1 MSKLAEL
8 LSIGILPVVLTLFA
22 YQLGVLCQKKFKLPI
37 FNPILIGMII
47 VILTL
52 KVTGLGT
59 GEYQQGV
66 KLMSWLMTP
75 ATVCLAIPMYE
86 QIQALQKNLKA
97 ILVGVAA
104 GALSCL
110 AVLLVTCLVLHF
122 DRNLTVS
129 LLPKGITAAIGVS
142 LTELFGGT
150 PSITTLGISVT
161 GIGGNMFGV
170 AFCKL
175 FKITDPIAQGV
186 AFGTGAH
193 VIGTAKANELSPL
206 TGAVSSLSLVVAGLL
221 TALLFPVI
229 VNVI

>member
-1 MSKLAEL
+1 MADL
-8 LSIGILPVVLTLFA
+8 LQIGILPVVLTLFA
-22 YQLGVLCQKKFKLPI
+22 YQMGVLCQKKFKLPI

-86 QIQALQKNLKA
+86 QFQALRKNLKA

-110 AVLLVTCLVLHF
+110 TVLLLGCLVLHF

-161 GIGGNMFGV
+161 GIGGNMFGS

-186 AFGTGAH
+186 AFGTGSH
-193 VIGTAKANELSPL
+193 VIGTAKASELSPL
-206 TGAVSSLSLVVAGLL
+206 TGAVSSLSLVIAGLL
-221 TALLFPVI
+221 TALLFPI
-229 VNVI
+229 LTSFL

>member
-1 MSKLAEL
+1 MADL

-22 YQLGVLCQKKFKLPI
+22 YQMGVLCQKKFKLPI

-66 KLMSWLMTP
+66 KLISWLMTP

-86 QIQALQKNLKA
+86 QFQALKQNLKA

-110 AVLLVTCLVLHF
+110 TVLLIACLVLHF
-122 DRNLTVS
+122 DRNLTIS

-142 LTELFGGT
+142 LTELFGGREQ
-150 PSITTLGISVT
+150 V
-161 GIGGNMFGV
+161 
-170 AFCKL
+170 
-175 FKITDPIAQGV
+175 
-186 AFGTGAH
+186 
-193 VIGTAKANELSPL
+193 
-206 TGAVSSLSLVVAGLL
+206 
-221 TALLFPVI
+221 
-229 VNVI
+229 

>member
-1 MSKLAEL
+1 MTEILQ
-8 LSIGILPVVLTLFA
+8 IGILPVVLTLFA
-22 YQLGVLCQKKFKLPI
+22 YQVGVLCQRKFKLPI
-37 FNPILIGMII
+37 FNPILIGMIV
-47 VILTL
+47 VIATLT
-52 KVTGLGT
+52 VTGLST
-59 GEYQQGV
+59 DNYQEGV
-66 KLMSWLMTP
+66 KLLSWLMTP

-86 QIQALQKNLKA
+86 QIQALRKNLKA
-97 ILVGVAA
+97 ILAGVSA

-110 AVLLVTCLVLHF
+110 TVLLVVCLALHF
-122 DRNLTVS
+122 DRNLTIS

-161 GIGGNMFGV
+161 GISGNMFGV

-175 FKITDPIAQGV
+175 FRITDPIAQGV

-193 VIGTAKANELSPL
+193 VIGTAKASELSPL
-206 TGAVSSLSLVVAGLL
+206 SGAVSSLSLVVAGLL

-229 VNVI
+229 ANFL

>member
-1 MSKLAEL
+1 MADL

-22 YQLGVLCQKKFKLPI
+22 YQMGVLCQKKFKLPI

-66 KLMSWLMTP
+66 KLISWLMTP

-86 QIQALQKNLKA
+86 QFQALKQNLKA

-110 AVLLVTCLVLHF
+110 TVLLIACLVLHF
-122 DRNLTVS
+122 GRNLTIS

-186 AFGTGAH
+186 AFGTGSH

-206 TGAVSSLSLVVAGLL
+206 TGAASSLSLVVAGLL
-221 TALLFPVI
+221 TALLFPLLAGMV
-229 VNVI
+229 

>member
-1 MSKLAEL
+1 MAE
-8 LSIGILPVVLTLFA
+8 IPQIAILPVVLTLFA
-22 YQLGVLCQKKFKLPI
+22 YQIGVVCQKKFKFPL
-37 FNPILIGMII
+37 FNPILVGMIV

-52 KVTGLGT
+52 KVTGLRT
-59 GEYQQGV
+59 DSYQEGV

-86 QIQALQKNLKA
+86 QFQALRKNLKA
-97 ILVGVAA
+97 ILAGVVA

-110 AVLLVTCLVLHF
+110 TVLLVTCLILKF
-122 DRNLTVS
+122 DRNLTIS

-161 GIGGNMFGV
+161 GICGNMFGTT
-170 AFCKL
+170 FCKL
-175 FKITDPIAQGV
+175 FRITDPVAQGV
-186 AFGTGAH
+186 AFGTGSH
-193 VIGTAKANELSPL
+193 VVGTAKASELDPL
-206 TGAVSSLSLVVAGLL
+206 SGAVSSLSLVVAGLL

-229 VNVI
+229 VNFL

>member
-1 MSKLAEL
+1 MAEL

-22 YQLGVLCQKKFKLPI
+22 YQVGVLCQKKFKLPI

-47 VILTL
+47 VIVTL

-86 QIQALQKNLKA
+86 QIQALRKNLKA

-129 LLPKGITAAIGVS
+129 LLPRA
-142 LTELFGGT
+142 LPL
-150 PSITTLGISVT
+150 PS
-161 GIGGNMFGV
+161 
-170 AFCKL
+170 AY
-175 FKITDPIAQGV
+175 P
-186 AFGTGAH
+186 
-193 VIGTAKANELSPL
+193 
-206 TGAVSSLSLVVAGLL
+206 
-221 TALLFPVI
+221 
-229 VNVI
+229 

>member
-1 MSKLAEL
+1 MADL

-22 YQLGVLCQKKFKLPI
+22 YQMGVLCQKKFKLPI

-66 KLMSWLMTP
+66 KLISWLMTP

-86 QIQALQKNLKA
+86 QFQALKQNLKA

-110 AVLLVTCLVLHF
+110 TVLLIACLVLHF
-122 DRNLTVS
+122 DRNLTIS

-186 AFGTGAH
+186 AFGTGSH

-206 TGAVSSLSLVVAGLL
+206 SGAVSSLSLGVAGLL
-221 TALLFPVI
+221 TALLFPLLAGMV
-229 VNVI
+229 